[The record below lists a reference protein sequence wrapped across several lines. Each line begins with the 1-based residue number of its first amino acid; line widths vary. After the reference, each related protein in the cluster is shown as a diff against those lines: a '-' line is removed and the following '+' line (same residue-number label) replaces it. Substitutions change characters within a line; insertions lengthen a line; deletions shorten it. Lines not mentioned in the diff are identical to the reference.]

1 MNYRWKFGAGK
12 WKWPRQLHKVHD
24 ASGDRLCGLVNGSV
38 VGGVLPAAQFCNT
51 LTHSVLSLWRVHGV
65 QPFVVHA
72 TWMRQQRE
80 AFKLMRLREAE
91 LWRDP
96 PTGLLT
102 YDDEMPTALLA
113 VPPIARGALPLH
125 H

>member
-65 QPFVVHA
+65 QAAPVPLRTLRTHVLTHA
-72 TWMRQQRE
+72 RTHSRTHAR
-80 AFKLMRLREAE
+80 
-91 LWRDP
+91 
-96 PTGLLT
+96 THSLT
-102 YDDEMPTALLA
+102 HSRTHVLTHALT
-113 VPPIARGALPLH
+113 
-125 H
+125 